1 MDHKHERLLKL
12 DDAKLMDI
20 VKNYRQYGFDEAF
33 RANAI
38 AILEERGISKEDLRI
53 SGNFENKK
61 YEFASLIYRS
71 FQKNSI
77 LAFFTYLTLIL
88 FILVVPLIPKETQ
101 AVALI
106 IVSAQLIVFTVFI
119 IALVRSFINQYQ
131 FSKLLGE
138 NFGVD
143 IALLY
148 FFLGMPFYIFMYF
161 YFRNQMKE
169 SMSRIQ

>member
-1 MDHKHERLLKL
+1 MDHKYERLLKL

-33 RANAI
+33 RAHAI
-38 AILEERGISKEDLRI
+38 AILEERGISKEDLQI
-53 SGNFENKK
+53 SGNFDNKK
-61 YEFASLIYRS
+61 YEFASLIYRY

-77 LAFFTYLTLIL
+77 IAFLAYLTLII

-101 AVALI
+101 AIALLMTG
-106 IVSAQLIVFTVFI
+106 AQLIVLAVFI
-119 IALVRSFINQYQ
+119 ICLVRSFINQYQ